1 MKVKRYVAD
10 SIQEAIARV
19 KHDLGRNAIILH
31 TKQVK
36 EGGFMGF
43 FAQRRFEVIA
53 AVDENIS
60 NQTSVSNDRKTGA
73 KPLEAP
79 VSASKTGTVAQS
91 ALSQPAAT
99 LRPTQSP
106 PASPTLHPAPVDPP
120 LQLFRPFPVEGQA
133 QSHTAAARTGV
144 LEKSQPEP
152 VAKAESA
159 MVAEPVLEKLH
170 HEISDLKR
178 LIINSAANPSD
189 AERNSLWGSVRKQL
203 KELDLEEEVID
214 HLLAQLPPHIME
226 AASASEKV
234 ALARCGQVLVNS
246 LRFDEGILSNTGD
259 QPQVVAFIGPTGVGK
274 TTTIAKLAANF
285 SLYHG
290 KKVGLITLDT
300 FRIAAVEHL
309 KTYGDIINIPVEVIY
324 TEADIDKALQNLQ
337 ECELILVDTAGRSPY
352 NKTMILDL
360 DRFLSHPAIT
370 QIMLVI
376 SATTKYQD
384 MLNIADYFSEIRY
397 THLIFSKLDETN
409 NIGPIIS
416 LAWKTKS
423 SLAYLTT
430 GQNVPDDI
438 EIANPARLISHLYK
452 GNIYG

>member
-36 EGGFMGF
+36 EGGFMGL

-60 NQTSVSNDRKTGA
+60 NPPSVSNDRKTGV
-73 KPLEAP
+73 AP
-79 VSASKTGTVAQS
+79 VERPLAASKTATTAQP
-91 ALSQPAAT
+91 LPSQPVAA
-99 LRPTQSP
+99 LRPTR
-106 PASPTLHPAPVDPP
+106 PAPAQTDSS
-120 LQLFRPFPVEGQA
+120 LQFRPFRVEGKEP
-133 QSHTAAARTGV
+133 SHLAGLVNA
-144 LEKSQPEP
+144 QPEP
-152 VAKAESA
+152 AKAESA
-159 MVAEPVLEKLH
+159 VATEPVLEKLH

-178 LIINSAANPSD
+178 LIIHSAVNPGD
-189 AERNSLWGSVRKQL
+189 AERNSLWGNVRKQL

-214 HLLAQLPPHIME
+214 HLLAQLPSHIME

-246 LRFDEGILSNTGD
+246 LRFDEGILSHSGD
-259 QPQVVAFIGPTGVGK
+259 KPQVVAFIGPTGVGK

-285 SLYHG
+285 SLYHE

-337 ECELILVDTAGRSPY
+337 GCELILVDTAGRSPY

-360 DRFLSHPAIT
+360 DRFLSHPAIAR
-370 QIMLVI
+370 IMLVI

-397 THLIFSKLDETN
+397 THLIFSKLDETT

-438 EIANPARLISHLYK
+438 EIANPARLIAHLYK